1 MKQQH
6 LLYMAMAILVLYSLI
21 FLQENKYQNLSLN
34 DCIKVAKEKSKQKQ
48 IESGLWTS
56 LELTSKA
63 FIQEEDQNFIFPAS
77 TFAIPPIDFG
87 MGPLQFPPVKVPAQ
101 DVKIMDNKSIGM
113 CLTTLI
119 LKLFADVS
127 TNDVA
132 MYVAIGAG
140 ITTIIYNIYRVKL
153 TDIKDFD
160 FDRIHTHYSDFD
172 YEKSEYVDTAEVKLY
187 ANEYRDSSIP
197 TTPLPGSSMK
207 CRSRR

>member
-101 DVKIMDNKSIGM
+101 DVKIMDNKSIVTD
-113 CLTTLI
+113 LTLTYPI
-119 LKLFADVS
+119 F
-127 TNDVA
+127 
-132 MYVAIGAG
+132 IGG
-140 ITTIIYNIYRVKL
+140 KV
-153 TDIKDFD
+153 
-160 FDRIHTHYSDFD
+160 
-172 YEKSEYVDTAEVKLY
+172 
-187 ANEYRDSSIP
+187 SSIIEQVKNGVLISQNIVVLAE
-197 TTPLPGSSMK
+197 TEIVFNVKNAYYSIK
-207 CRSRR
+207 K